1 MLAGIAE
8 WAIQG
13 KQQAAA
19 VLDSM
24 QQSGTEEPK
33 QTWKEY
39 AGRTTGP
46 EGYSMGDITRHMA
59 KKTKESVVDSIKHKV
74 LRVIEQTYVDRVKPQ
89 LTADDKAMP
98 MFVRRALHELADEFW
113 AALNS
118 ELPTLIDRALVVA
131 ERERAEQSL
140 ANEAA
145 PMLGDLLRPGDM
157 VPSPPSPPAS
167 PPEEAANRPTGP
179 RLTPLEPAA
188 PGGAGDGTT
197 AVVLSLSLQ
206 CELQPATQHA
216 TQHATAAAPQPR
228 ALQPRAAAARAS
240 HPDPLVS
247 LGTQVRVARVARGD
261 IAERPRRGVRRAGL
275 GHLDLPLAR
284 SRREPPRRGH
294 GDGRS
299 PA

>member
-24 QQSGTEEPK
+24 QQSASEEPK

-167 PPEEAANRPTGP
+167 PPEEAADRPTGP
-179 RLTPLEPAA
+179 RLTPPEPAA
-188 PGGAGDGTT
+188 PGGAGNGTT
-197 AVVLSLSLQ
+197 AVVLSLELQ
-206 CELQPATQHA
+206 CDLQLAAQPATA
-216 TQHATAAAPQPR
+216 RVAAAGSCNPC
-228 ALQPRAAAARAS
+228 LE
-240 HPDPLVS
+240 
-247 LGTQVRVARVARGD
+247 GTQVRALFGNPGASCTSCARR
-261 IAERPRRGVRRAGL
+261 
-275 GHLDLPLAR
+275 HC
-284 SRREPPRRGH
+284 
-294 GDGRS
+294 
-299 PA
+299 

>member
-1 MLAGIAE
+1 MVKLRCAGSSKSFYLPLNPTCSGLCGALLVSSTERAMLAGIAE

-19 VLDSM
+19 VLDSI
-24 QQSGTEEPK
+24 SSATEEPK

-74 LRVIEQTYVDRVKPQ
+74 LRVMQQTYVDRVKPE

-167 PPEEAANRPTGP
+167 PPEEAEEAADRQPGP
-179 RLTPLEPAA
+179 RLTPPEPAA

-197 AVVLSLSLQ
+197 AVVLSLELQ
-206 CELQPATQHA
+206 CELQPATQ
-216 TQHATAAAPQPR
+216 P
-228 ALQPRAAAARAS
+228 AARTS
-240 HPDPLVS
+240 HPDPLAC
-247 LGTQVRVARVARGD
+247 LGNPGASWTSWT
-261 IAERPRRGVRRAGL
+261 RRRC
-275 GHLDLPLAR
+275 
-284 SRREPPRRGH
+284 
-294 GDGRS
+294 
-299 PA
+299 